1 LVIEATYE
9 PTDPTIDTQI
19 TSLQG
24 SGADVL
30 VVAAAPKFAAQS
42 IRKVHDLNWKP
53 MFIMCNV
60 SISVGSVITPAGV
73 DNAIGL
79 ISTGYLKD
87 PTGHQW
93 DNDGSRRPRPA
104 RVGRPAGMKE
114 WREFMTE
121 HMPGADLS
129 TTTTFM
135 PMPPRS

>member
-1 LVIEATYE
+1 MTATVRRKRSSRYAGWSKRTKSHFYLVIEATYE

-60 SISVGSVITPAGV
+60 SISVGSVITPAGS

-79 ISTGYLKD
+79 IS
-87 PTGHQW
+87 
-93 DNDGSRRPRPA
+93 
-104 RVGRPAGMKE
+104 
-114 WREFMTE
+114 
-121 HMPGADLS
+121 
-129 TTTTFM
+129 
-135 PMPPRS
+135 